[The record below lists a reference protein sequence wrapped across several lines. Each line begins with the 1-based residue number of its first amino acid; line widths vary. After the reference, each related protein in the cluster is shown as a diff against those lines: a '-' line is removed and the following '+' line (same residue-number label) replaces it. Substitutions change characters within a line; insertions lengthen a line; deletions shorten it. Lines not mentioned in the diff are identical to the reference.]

1 MRQMNRM
8 LSNMNNMLTDPF
20 GTSMFGPGL
29 DMGMGGMGMQM
40 MNPMMSR
47 QSFPGM
53 NLNRLLSNGAGGGNG
68 MSYSSSS
75 VFSVTSSGMDG
86 RPQVYQETRAIRN
99 GPDGVRESIQTVQD
113 SVSGRKKMSIGHHIG
128 ERGHVVEKEQN
139 LHTGEREE
147 REDFIN
153 LDEEE
158 TEEFERDFSNKT
170 RQLAGGSRRHCQ
182 IEEISSQPLPAI
194 QSYVYFLHHYFI
206 SNLFSSSL
214 PFFFF
219 LLRFP
224 KQRKQTYKK
233 CIKY

>member
-20 GTSMFGPGL
+20 GASMFGPGL
-29 DMGMGGMGMQM
+29 DMGMGMQM
-40 MNPMMSR
+40 MNPMMAQR

-53 NLNRLLSNGAGGGNG
+53 NLNRLLSNGAGGNG

-99 GPDGVRESIQTVQD
+99 GPDGVREDIQTVQD

-153 LDEEE
+153 LDEDES
-158 TEEFERDFSNKT
+158 EEFERDFSNKT
-170 RQLAGGSRRHCQ
+170 RQIAGGSRRHCQ
-182 IEEISSQPLPAI
+182 IEEISSRPLPAI
-194 QSYVYFLHHYFI
+194 QSYVFLIIFPPCFCI
-206 SNLFSSSL
+206 IFLLAFSIL
-214 PFFFF
+214 LMMIKFFF
-219 LLRFP
+219 
-224 KQRKQTYKK
+224 KE
-233 CIKY
+233 I

>member
-20 GTSMFGPGL
+20 GTSMFSPPGF
-29 DMGMGGMGMQM
+29 DMGMGMQM
-40 MNPMMSR
+40 MNPMMMSPMSR
-47 QSFPGM
+47 QQQSFPGM
-53 NLNRLLSNGAGGGNG
+53 NLNRLLSNGPGGNG

-75 VFSVTSSGMDG
+75 VFSVSSSGPDG

-99 GPDGVRESIQTVQD
+99 GPGGVRESVQTVQD

-158 TEEFERDFSNKT
+158 GEEFERDFSNKT

-182 IEEISSQPLPAI
+182 IEEISSEPLPAI
-194 QSYVYFLHHYFI
+194 QSYVDF
-206 SNLFSSSL
+206 
-214 PFFFF
+214 
-219 LLRFP
+219 
-224 KQRKQTYKK
+224 
-233 CIKY
+233 